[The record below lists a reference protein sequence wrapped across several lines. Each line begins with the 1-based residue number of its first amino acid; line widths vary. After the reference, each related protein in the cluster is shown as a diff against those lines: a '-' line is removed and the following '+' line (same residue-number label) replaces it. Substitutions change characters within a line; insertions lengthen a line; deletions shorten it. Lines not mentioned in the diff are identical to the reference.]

1 MSEPLASNSSRS
13 TNGSQAQVAMRPA
26 SVACNVILSPDA
38 PCMAQGSQP
47 RAPLGWRLQFAL
59 QRPCARSSSG
69 GDQDKRQD
77 GRGFGTPPPEMRARD
92 ASLPKKMTG
101 GVRNPLGRIAL
112 YLGNAEY
119 RIHGTND
126 AKSIGRAQSSGC
138 FRRLNSA
145 ALHLATLADIGTRVV
160 ARDNNATAAK
170 DGS

>member
-1 MSEPLASNSSRS
+1 
-13 TNGSQAQVAMRPA
+13 
-26 SVACNVILSPDA
+26 
-38 PCMAQGSQP
+38 
-47 RAPLGWRLQFAL
+47 
-59 QRPCARSSSG
+59 
-69 GDQDKRQD
+69 
-77 GRGFGTPPPEMRARD
+77 MRARD

-145 ALHLATLADIGTRVV
+145 ALPLVALAGIGTSVV
-160 ARDNNATAAK
+160 VQPLQRGNNATAVQ
-170 DGS
+170 DGDGL